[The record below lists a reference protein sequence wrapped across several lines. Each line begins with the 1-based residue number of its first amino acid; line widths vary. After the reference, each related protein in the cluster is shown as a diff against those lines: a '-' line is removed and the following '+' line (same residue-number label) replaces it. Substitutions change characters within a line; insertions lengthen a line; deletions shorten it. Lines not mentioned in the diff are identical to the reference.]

1 MKKSNRLL
9 GVFTLIFL
17 ALVGRVNAAMIASD
31 TTAIT
36 GAGHSDTET
45 LMVSPSPFSE
55 TAWAFNVPGDSVR
68 FRPDEDFKLSMNT
81 TLPVARPHADSHP
94 DLWLLLIVAVIA
106 GGLSEILHRR
116 SQNR

>member
-17 ALVGRVNAAMIASD
+17 ALVGRVNAA
-31 TTAIT
+31 
-36 GAGHSDTET
+36 
-45 LMVSPSPFSE
+45 MVSPSPFSE